1 MKDRIR
7 LLMESE
13 NMTPSQFADYIGINR
28 AVISHILNGRN
39 NPSLEVVSKILSE
52 MSYVN
57 PEWLIN
63 GNGNMYKDGTEKKKM
78 QNERTLFSENEI
90 KSDKSATKSEY
101 STEKVVDEVNIPLQ
115 STINKIDN
123 TQEKHERKIS
133 QIIIYFDDNTF
144 ETFFPHNK

>member
-13 NMTPSQFADYIGINR
+13 NMTSSQFADYLGINR

-39 NPSLEVVSKILSE
+39 NPSLEVVSKILSV
-52 MSYVN
+52 MNYVN

-63 GNGNMYKDGTEKKKM
+63 GNGNMYKDGAEKKKM
-78 QNERTLFSENEI
+78 LNERTLFSENEI
-90 KSDKSATKSEY
+90 KSDKTSTKSEY
-101 STEKVVDEVNIPLQ
+101 SKEKAVEEINMPLQ
-115 STINKIDN
+115 STINKTDN
-123 TQEKHERKIS
+123 TQDKPERKIT

-144 ETFFPHNK
+144 ETFFPNHK

>member
-13 NMTPSQFADYIGINR
+13 NMTPSQFADYLGINR

-52 MSYVN
+52 MNYVN

-63 GNGNMYKDGTEKKKM
+63 GNGNMYKDGSEKKKI
-78 QNERTLFSENEI
+78 QTERTLFPENEI
-90 KSDKSATKSEY
+90 KPDQSPAKSEY
-101 STEKVVDEVNIPLQ
+101 STEKTVREINNIVEPI
-115 STINKIDN
+115 INETN
-123 TQEKHERKIS
+123 SSLTKHERKIT

>member
-13 NMTPSQFADYIGINR
+13 NMTPSQFADYLGINR

-39 NPSLEVVSKILSE
+39 NPSLEVVSKILSV
-52 MSYVN
+52 MNYVN

-63 GNGNMYKDGTEKKKM
+63 GNGNMYKDGSEKKKIHD
-78 QNERTLFSENEI
+78 ERTLFSDNEI
-90 KSDKSATKSEY
+90 KSDQAPSKSEY
-101 STEKVVDEVNIPLQ
+101 AMDKVVDKINIPIQ
-115 STINKIDN
+115 STINKTDN
-123 TQEKHERKIS
+123 IPEKRDRKIT

-144 ETFFPHNK
+144 ETFFPNHK

>member
-13 NMTPSQFADYIGINR
+13 NMTPSQFADYLGINR

-39 NPSLEVVSKILSE
+39 NPSLEVVSKILSV
-52 MSYVN
+52 MKSVN

-63 GNGNMYKDGTEKKKM
+63 GNGNMYKDGSEKKKI
-78 QNERTLFSENEI
+78 QNERTLFSDNEI
-90 KSDKSATKSEY
+90 KSDQTSSKSEY
-101 STEKVVDEVNIPLQ
+101 PKEKVVDEINIPTQLP
-115 STINKIDN
+115 TNKTDN
-123 TQEKHERKIS
+123 IPDKHERKIT

-144 ETFFPHNK
+144 ETFFPNHK

>member
-13 NMTPSQFADYIGINR
+13 NMTPSQFADHLGINR

-39 NPSLEVVSKILSE
+39 NPSLEVITKILSE
-52 MSYVN
+52 MKYVN

-63 GNGNMYKDGTEKKKM
+63 GIGNMYKDGTEKKKM
-78 QNERTLFSENEI
+78 QNERTLFPENET
-90 KSDKSATKSEY
+90 KSDQSPTKSEY
-101 STEKVVDEVNIPLQ
+101 STEKVVDEINIPLQ
-115 STINKIDN
+115 PTINKTDN
-123 TQEKHERKIS
+123 IREKHERKIT